1 MPLLADFLIL
11 FNEIMLVDWLAYC
24 DQSIDSKRDIPCGHK
39 QTPGQHKTSDDAT
52 DDKVHRKQR
61 NAAAQRTTARHD
73 PHKHPVE
80 TKRQAAKNPE
90 PKQIQLAIPHTGRL
104 ENTIQQPYDDHR
116 NNCFTEKFF
125 DDSSSCHGDT
135 SIHISIIT
143 RKNDVT

>member
-61 NAAAQRTTARHD
+61 NAAAQRTAARHD
-73 PHKHPVE
+73 PYKHPME
-80 TKRQAAKNPE
+80 AKRQTAENPE
-90 PKQIQLAIPHTGRL
+90 PKQIQLAVPHAGRL
-104 ENTIQQPYDDHR
+104 ENAVQQPCDDHR
-116 NNCFTEKFF
+116 KNCFTEKFF
-125 DDSSSCHGDT
+125 DDCSSCHGNT
-135 SIHISIIT
+135 SIHVSIIP
-143 RKNDVT
+143 RKNDGA